1 MIIFSSIM
9 NEISHHF
16 FPFIYQNLTDYMYFY
31 NNIEN
36 ESQHIL
42 TGYFQITQRHSKYP
56 KKRKRKNTH
65 ENALVLFVY

>member
-1 MIIFSSIM
+1 MNEIFSSL
-9 NEISHHF
+9 
-16 FPFIYQNLTDYMYFY
+16 FPSNDQILTDFMYFY
-31 NNIEN
+31 NKIEN

-42 TGYFQITQRHSKYP
+42 FIGYFRITQRHSKYP